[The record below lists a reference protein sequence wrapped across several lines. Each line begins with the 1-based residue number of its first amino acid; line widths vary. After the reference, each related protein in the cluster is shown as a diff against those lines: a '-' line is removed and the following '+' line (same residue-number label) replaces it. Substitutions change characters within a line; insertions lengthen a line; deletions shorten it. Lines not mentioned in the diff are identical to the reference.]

1 MTNKNKVLEEELL
14 VLKKQKSEWEEYK
27 QKLQSKIE
35 DDDTAEI
42 QWNQVEDLKEQI
54 KATEQR
60 LEDVEQKWAD
70 Q

>member
-1 MTNKNKVLEEELL
+1 M
-14 VLKKQKSEWEEYK
+14 
-27 QKLQSKIE
+27 E

-60 LEDVEQKWAD
+60 LEDVEQKWTD

>member
-42 QWNQVEDLKEQI
+42 
-54 KATEQR
+54 
-60 LEDVEQKWAD
+60 
-70 Q
+70 